1 MIPQNLKAG
10 FAEAVPKILATG
22 ENLVAFSEAYTEQWS
37 RDWNE
42 MLKTYVDVFRGFS
55 WMGVAL
61 TSSHLRYFTWKNE
74 VVKVGLLK
82 KETHVLPEIG
92 WSHSVPLAHITSCGS
107 RTFVPQKQPRKNLHK
122 MFGTD
127 VGEVSGVNVQFPNGV
142 FDVASPYNEFAALI
156 KKLES
161 MLAGAAIATQVTSA
175 SDAISKLAILKS
187 EGIISEEEFE
197 RSKAGFMGS
206 PVEVVETSASLL
218 RQLHSLYKTGVL
230 TESEFNMKKWDILSR
245 AN

>member
-1 MIPQNLKAG
+1 
-10 FAEAVPKILATG
+10 
-22 ENLVAFSEAYTEQWS
+22 
-37 RDWNE
+37 
-42 MLKTYVDVFRGFS
+42 
-55 WMGVAL
+55 
-61 TSSHLRYFTWKNE
+61 
-74 VVKVGLLK
+74 
-82 KETHVLPEIG
+82 
-92 WSHSVPLAHITSCGS
+92 
-107 RTFVPQKQPRKNLHK
+107 